1 MATAIVS
8 IDLDHQAWLGDTRA
22 AIAAEKAAI
31 ARPGVPLVV
40 GDLTDEALD
49 AVVAAA
55 AAAGAPLVYAAEG
68 VECVVAAPPTGA

>member
-8 IDLDHQAWLGDTRA
+8 IDLDHQAWLGSTQA

-31 ARPGVPLVV
+31 ARPGVPLVI

-49 AVVAAA
+49 AVV
-55 AAAGAPLVYAAEG
+55 GRRRQ
-68 VECVVAAPPTGA
+68 PPAHRWSTPPRASNA